1 MKNIEQY
8 LTDAASNCAVTIQF
22 PSSSTTF
29 NDRVIIV
36 TVFDEDFD
44 DEKTFR
50 FSMAEW
56 KSLLLKTLKY
66 GKGVESIEMGEPFL
80 HA

>member
-8 LTDAASNCAVTIQF
+8 LNECSSNCTVTINF

-50 FSMAEW
+50 FSMDEW
-56 KSLLLKTLKY
+56 KSLLLKALKY
-66 GKGVESIEMGEPFL
+66 EKGVESIELESDK
-80 HA
+80 

>member
-1 MKNIEQY
+1 MKNIGQY
-8 LTDAASNCAVTIQF
+8 LKGSSSKLTVTIKLA
-22 PSSSTTF
+22 
-29 NDRVIIV
+29 DDHMVIV

-50 FSMAEW
+50 FSMDEW

-66 GKGVESIEMGEPFL
+66 EKD
-80 HA
+80 

>member
-8 LTDAASNCAVTIQF
+8 LNDAASNCTVTINF

-29 NDRVIIV
+29 NERVIIV

-44 DEKTFR
+44 DEKTYR
-50 FSMAEW
+50 FSMTEW
-56 KSLLLKTLKY
+56 KSVLLKATNY
-66 GKGVESIEMGEPFL
+66 GNGVEKIEVESES
-80 HA
+80 

>member
-8 LTDAASNCAVTIQF
+8 LTDAASNCTVTINF

-29 NDRVIIV
+29 NERVIIV

-56 KSLLLKTLKY
+56 ESVLRKAMSY
-66 GKGVESIEMGEPFL
+66 GRWR
-80 HA
+80 

>member
-29 NDRVIIV
+29 NERVIIV

-44 DEKTFR
+44 DEKTYR
-50 FSMAEW
+50 FSMTEW
-56 KSLLLKTLKY
+56 ADVLLKATNY
-66 GKGVESIEMGEPFL
+66 GNGVNKIEVESDK
-80 HA
+80 